1 MDRLAD
7 RVRLE
12 GKQQL
17 ASHASCSCTV
27 VCRCPAALQ
36 RSSSLPAACSLCL
49 GRHCMALSGC
59 MNSRHPPHI
68 QQACNAAQAGAAPA
82 PR

>member
-12 GKQQL
+12 GKRQL
-17 ASHASCSCTV
+17 ASHASCSCIV
-27 VCRCPAALQ
+27 VRRCSAALR
-36 RSSSLPAACSLCL
+36 RSSSMPAACSLCL

-59 MNSRHPPHI
+59 MSTRHPPHI
-68 QQACNAAQAGAAPA
+68 QQASNAAQAGAAPA